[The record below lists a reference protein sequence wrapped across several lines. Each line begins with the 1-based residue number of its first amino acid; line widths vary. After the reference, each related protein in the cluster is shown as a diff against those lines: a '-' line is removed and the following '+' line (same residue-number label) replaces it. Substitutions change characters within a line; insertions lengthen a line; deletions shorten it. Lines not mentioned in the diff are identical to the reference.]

1 MRRAFLIALPVFLLL
16 VLSGCETTPTKDEAA
31 EVPVEAPDTAAAED
45 AAETRRIESAS
56 GFRGHPLDDPD
67 STLSK
72 QVVYFDF
79 DSAEILSD
87 HRPII
92 EAHAAYM
99 ADNPRSAVTLE
110 GHTDER
116 GSREYNL
123 GLGERRADS
132 VRRMLVLLGAQ
143 GGQLKTISYGE
154 ENPAAEG
161 HDESA
166 WKFNRR
172 VVIVYRV
179 R

>member
-1 MRRAFLIALPVFLLL
+1 MRRAFLIALPAFLLL

-31 EVPVEAPDTAAAED
+31 EVPVEEADTAEAD
-45 AAETRRIESAS
+45 AAEARGIESAS

-67 STLSK
+67 SPLSK

-99 ADNPRSAVTLE
+99 SDNPRSAVTLE

-143 GGQLKTISYGE
+143 GDQLRTISYGE
-154 ENPAAEG
+154 ENPAADG

-172 VVIVYRV
+172 VVIVYRE

>member
-1 MRRAFLIALPVFLLL
+1 MRRAFLIALPAFLLL

-31 EVPVEAPDTAAAED
+31 EVPVEEADTAAAD
-45 AAETRRIESAS
+45 AAEARGIESAS

-67 STLSK
+67 SPLSK

-99 ADNPRSAVTLE
+99 SDNPRSAVTLE

-143 GGQLKTISYGE
+143 GDQLRTISYGE
-154 ENPAAEG
+154 ENPAADG

-172 VVIVYRV
+172 VVIVYRE